1 MKTKAVYVLTSSPKD
16 YYYEQ
21 LLMSVYSLK
30 LYNPDMQTVLVTDT
44 TTNETFVPGRNR
56 IKDYFDDI
64 IVVNIPKRFNPM
76 QCSRYMKT
84 SLRQLVEGD
93 ILFIDVDTMICDSLS
108 EIDEFDVEI
117 GAVPDNHHEN
127 SQYYNSG
134 VMFSKDTSMVRELYE
149 LWHKQWLEDVRNGIS
164 TDQHSF
170 DLANKRLGNVIVRIP
185 DVYNCMAKTS
195 EGSKFWKKV
204 KIAHYFATCNGL
216 PKFKIEHERSLLMLK
231 KSDEI
236 NENIDFLIRNAVKY
250 IGYESFLYNVDDV
263 DYSTLLHRLYPSKY
277 EILNQLAH
285 VLLFVGERSKWLKC
299 KLEKKCSSKM

>member
-1 MKTKAVYVLTSSPKD
+1 MRTKAVYVLTSSPKD

-30 LYNPDMQTVLVTDT
+30 FYNPDMRTVLVTDT
-44 TTNETFVPGRNR
+44 TTNETLVPGRN
-56 IKDYFDDI
+56 KVKEYFDDV

-127 SQYYNSG
+127 SKCYNSG

-149 LWHKQWLEDVRNGIS
+149 LWHKQWLEDVCNGIS
-164 TDQHSF
+164 TDQHSLG
-170 DLANKRLGNVIVRIP
+170 LANKRLGYVIEKIP
-185 DVYNCMAKTS
+185 DVYNCMIKS
-195 EGSKFWKKV
+195 GGSIFWREM
-204 KIAHYFATCNGL
+204 KIVHYFATCKRL
-216 PKFKIEHERSLLMLK
+216 PIFKIEHERSLLMLK
-231 KSDEI
+231 KTDEI
-236 NENIDFLIRNAVKY
+236 NENIDFIIRNAVKY
-250 IGYESFLYNVDDV
+250 IGYESFLYNVDAV

-299 KLEKKCSSKM
+299 KLAKKRK